1 MKKIPYSLLLIL
13 FSTNVKSQ
21 QKETGWPSFNQ
32 KEYTVKYPA
41 DWQLDK
47 SGQSGTS
54 FVLFSPLENKADLFK
69 ENVNL
74 LVQDLTGKNIDLTKY
89 TEISEG
95 QINTMMP
102 NSKIIESTTIKNKSI
117 PYHKIIYTG
126 DQGQFHLKFEQYYW
140 VVKNKAWILT
150 FTSEAIKFL
159 QYKEEAEKI
168 MNSFTLAK

>member
-102 NSKIIESTTIKNKSI
+102 NSKIIEST
-117 PYHKIIYTG
+117 
-126 DQGQFHLKFEQYYW
+126 
-140 VVKNKAWILT
+140 
-150 FTSEAIKFL
+150 
-159 QYKEEAEKI
+159 
-168 MNSFTLAK
+168 